1 MVMSSGIGLGLLGL
15 GNVGSAVARNLNTRA
30 DYLERQLGQPITV
43 ERVLV
48 RDVAKSR
55 AVPIPV
61 DRLTTDA
68 ADVIED
74 PDVAVIVEML
84 GGVEP
89 AHQYLRQSLEA
100 GKHVVTA
107 NKEVMAAHGVELLQ
121 LAAERGLD
129 LYFEASVGGGV
140 PLIGA
145 FRRDLVAN
153 EIEEVHAILNGTTNH
168 VLSQMAELGSDYNT
182 ALGEAQDLGYAEPDP
197 TNDVEGH
204 DTAFK
209 AAILATLAFKGR
221 VEPELVYRE
230 GITALSQADFRYAA
244 ELGYSIKLLAIAKRI
259 GSEVEVRVHPALV
272 QREFL
277 LGQVDGVY
285 NAVRITG
292 DLLGRVLLV
301 GRGAGPQPT
310 SSAIVSDLIDLGHNI
325 RRSAHNRIPV
335 LIDRPV
341 TVLPMDKVTS
351 RYYLR
356 VWVQDRPSV
365 LASIASICGEHAISI
380 ASVLQKEVDP
390 DAQRAELVLLTHE
403 AKESDWQAALARIEA
418 LEVVPT
424 VASVIRIED
433 LVE

>member
-1 MVMSSGIGLGLLGL
+1 MLMSTGIGLGLLGL
-15 GNVGSAVARNLNTRA
+15 GNIGSAVARNLNARA
-30 DYLERQLGQPITV
+30 DYLERQLGQSITV
-43 ERVLV
+43 ERALV
-48 RDVAKSR
+48 RDLAKAR
-55 AVPIPV
+55 DVPIPA

-68 ADVIED
+68 SAVIED
-74 PDVAVIVEML
+74 PDVNVIVEML
-84 GGVEP
+84 GGVDP
-89 AHQYLRQSLEA
+89 AHQYIRRSLEA

-107 NKEVMAAHGVELLQ
+107 NKEVMAAHGVDLLQ
-121 LAAERGLD
+121 LAVERGLD
-129 LYFEASVGGGV
+129 LYFEASVGGGI
-140 PLIGA
+140 PLIGI
-145 FRRDLVAN
+145 FRQNLVAN
-153 EIEEVHAILNGTTNH
+153 EIEEVHAILNGTTNY
-168 VLSQMAELGSDYNT
+168 VLSQMAELGTDYKT
-182 ALGEAQDLGYAEPDP
+182 ALGEAQVLGYAEPDS

-221 VEPELVYRE
+221 VEPDLVYRE
-230 GITALSQADFRYAA
+230 GITALAQADFRYAA

-272 QREFL
+272 PSEFL

-292 DLLGRVLLV
+292 DLLGRVLFI
-301 GRGAGPQPT
+301 GQGAGSQPT
-310 SSAIVSDLIDLGHNI
+310 SSAIVSDLIDLGLNI

-335 LIDRPV
+335 LLDRPV
-341 TVLPMDKVTS
+341 SVLPMDTVAS

-356 VWVQDRPSV
+356 VWVQDCPGV
-365 LASIASICGEHAISI
+365 LASIASICGEHSISI

-403 AKESDWQAALARIEA
+403 AKESDWKDALERIEA